1 MRNIKYYL
9 LYHLYLNYPSMENIL
24 LLLLLLLF
32 ITNTTRPS
40 FKHTI
45 YSIYFM
51 ELSLR
56 RYYAVLF
63 VIHYYSI

>member
-24 LLLLLLLF
+24 LLLLLF

-45 YSIYFM
+45 YSICFM

>member
-1 MRNIKYYL
+1 MRNTKYYL

-24 LLLLLLLF
+24 LLLLSF

-45 YSIYFM
+45 YSICFM
-51 ELSLR
+51 KLSLR

-63 VIHYYSI
+63 VIHYYTI